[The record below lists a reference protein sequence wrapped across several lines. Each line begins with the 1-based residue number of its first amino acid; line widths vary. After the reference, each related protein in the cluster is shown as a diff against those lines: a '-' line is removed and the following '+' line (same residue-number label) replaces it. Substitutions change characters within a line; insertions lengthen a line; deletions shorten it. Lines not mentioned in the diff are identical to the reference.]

1 MAASIFGSS
10 YLGGLFDT
18 GEVGRLFSDSAE
30 IRALLLTEGALAKVQ
45 GALGVIPEISAKAIH
60 RASLEIQLDPAD
72 LREATRQNG
81 VVIPGLVAGF
91 RGEMQAPEHAQYIH
105 WGATSQDII
114 DTALMLRL
122 RQVLGQNETTI
133 KSILSKMVAIADRH
147 SATPM
152 VARTWGRHA
161 TPTTWGGVM
170 AQWGNPL
177 VDALNALE
185 ILRKTSLWVSLSGAS
200 GTGSALG
207 PKAAE
212 TRAALAEALGLIDP
226 MRSWH
231 TDRSPILE
239 IASWHVRVSAIL
251 AGLGKSLSALAV
263 TEATEIQLGGA
274 GSSSTMP
281 QKQNPVG
288 PAALI
293 VLHAYASGGLSSLY
307 ATASQ
312 EHQRDGAAWMIE
324 WAVLPQI
331 ILSVS
336 SALETAQ
343 KTLETLE
350 PNEGRMRSALTGGAG
365 LAMAEALSFALAEQM
380 SRPDAQAATKAIIA
394 KLSEQGRTLKS
405 VAQSEYPSLSDDVF
419 DPLKHVGLAPQD
431 AKNFVQRVRQLS

>member
-18 GEVGRLFSDSAE
+18 GEVARLFSDTADV
-30 IRALLLTEGALAKVQ
+30 RALLLTEGALAKAQ

-60 RASLEIQLDPAD
+60 RASLEVQLDPLD

-91 RGEMQAPEHAQYIH
+91 RGAMQAPEHAQYIH

-133 KSILSKMVAIADRH
+133 KSILSKMANIADRH

-152 VARTWGRHA
+152 VARTWGQHA

-185 ILRKTSLWVSLSGAS
+185 NLRNTCLWVSLSGAS

-212 TRAALAEALGLIDP
+212 TRAALAEALGLFDP

-231 TDRSPILE
+231 TDRSPILG

-251 AGLGKSLSALAV
+251 AGLGKSLSALAI
-263 TEATEIQLGGA
+263 TEVAEIQLGGA

-288 PAALI
+288 PATLIAL
-293 VLHAYASGGLSSLY
+293 HTYASGGLSSLHT
-307 ATASQ
+307 AASQ

-336 SALETAQ
+336 SALGTAL

-350 PNEGRMRSALTGGAG
+350 PNHGRMQSALTGGAG
-365 LAMAEALSFALAEQM
+365 LAMAEALSFVLAEHM

-394 KLSEQGRTLKS
+394 KLTEQGGTLKS
-405 VAQSEYPSLSDDVF
+405 VAQSEYPNLSDDVF
-419 DPLKHVGLAPQD
+419 DPLKHVGSAPCD
-431 AKNFVQRVRQLS
+431 ARNFVQRVHRLS

>member
-18 GEVGRLFSDSAE
+18 GEVGRLFTDSAE
-30 IRALLLTEGALAKVQ
+30 VRALLLTEGALAKAQ
-45 GALGVIPEISAKAIH
+45 GALGVIPEISAMAIH
-60 RASLEIQLDPAD
+60 RASLEVQLDPAD
-72 LREATRQNG
+72 FREATRQNG

-91 RGEMQAPEHAQYIH
+91 RKEMQAPEHAQYIH

-133 KSILSKMVAIADRH
+133 KSILSKMAAIADHH
-147 SATPM
+147 STTPM
-152 VARTWGRHA
+152 VARTWGQHA

-185 ILRKTSLWVSLSGAS
+185 NLRNTSLWVSLSGAS

-231 TDRSPILE
+231 TDRSPILG

-263 TEATEIQLGGA
+263 TEVAEIQLGGA

-288 PAALI
+288 PATLIAL
-293 VLHAYASGGLSSLY
+293 HTYASGGLSSLH
-307 ATASQ
+307 AAAGQ

-324 WAVLPQI
+324 WAVLPQV

-336 SALETAQ
+336 SALGTAL
-343 KTLETLE
+343 KTIDTLE
-350 PNEGRMRSALTGGAG
+350 PSDRMLSTLTGGTG
-365 LAMAEALSFALAEQM
+365 LAMAEALSFALAEHM

-394 KLSEQGRTLKS
+394 KVSEQGGTLKS
-405 VAQSEYPSLSDDVF
+405 VAQSEYPNLSDDVF
-419 DPLKHVGLAPQD
+419 DPLKHVGSAPQD
-431 AKNFVQRVRQLS
+431 ARNFVQRVHRMS